1 MAFRRARDGRLWG
14 ATVVAL
20 LGIAAPAAA
29 GVRPVL
35 DVTIVKSENFD
46 FLFDRPNA
54 RYFESEALCP
64 AGTYPTGGGGDA
76 GGLEL
81 LGSWRSFQV
90 QGRRVRQSWN
100 LFVRH
105 GLITPPGAWR
115 ASAVAMCLGG
125 RGLRVGGT
133 FRSQPHGDAT
143 ARHSGTRRLEV
154 LAVSGR
160 AAIAQPGQ
168 EVTARAM
175 CPRGT
180 AVTGGGVLRG
190 NTLEIA
196 SMVPVR
202 IGGLWGWEVRLRHG
216 AITPS
221 GTQRGAA
228 GALCLRGRGIQV
240 RQRGPLRASHAG
252 GRRMPRPD
260 IDVLAIHGAS
270 RTGFANG
277 PPVTMRTRCPLGSA
291 IVGGGLVN
299 PRQDV
304 YSTAPVRVDR
314 QWAWE
319 GHVRARQSE
328 RSGGSDTSAV
338 AVCLRTRGIPV
349 SVRAIGGG

>member
-1 MAFRRARDGRLWG
+1 MTLSLAA
-14 ATVVAL
+14 
-20 LGIAAPAAA
+20 AAPAAA
-29 GVRPVL
+29 GVRPGL
-35 DVTIVKSENFD
+35 DVTIVKGENFD

-54 RYFESEALCP
+54 RYFESDALCP
-64 AGTYPTGGGGDA
+64 VGTYPTGGGGDA
-76 GGLEL
+76 GRLEL
-81 LGSWRSFQV
+81 LGSWRSGEV
-90 QGRRVRQSWN
+90 RGRRVRQSWK

-105 GLITPPGAWR
+105 GLITPPGSWR
-115 ASAVAMCLGG
+115 AQAVAMCLGG
-125 RGLRVGGT
+125 RDLRVGGT
-133 FRSQPHGDAT
+133 LRSLPHGDAT
-143 ARHSGTRRLEV
+143 AHHSSTRRLEV
-154 LAVSGR
+154 LIVSGP
-160 AAIAQPGQ
+160 AAIAQVGQ
-168 EVTARAM
+168 EVTARAI
-175 CPRGT
+175 CPSGT

-196 SMVPVR
+196 STVPVR
-202 IGGLWGWEVRLRHG
+202 IGGRWGWEVRLRHG

-221 GTQRGAA
+221 GPQQGAA
-228 GALCLRGRGIQV
+228 AALCLRGRGIQV

-252 GRRMPRPD
+252 VRRMPRPD
-260 IDVLAIHGAS
+260 VDVLSIHGAS
-270 RTGFANG
+270 RTAFSNG

-319 GHVRARQSE
+319 GHVRHRQSE

-349 SVRAIGGG
+349 SVRAVAGG